1 MPSDLRSSQKG
12 GKRPGVNRRDCTY
25 LPISGLVKKTVSATV
40 GVTKSVENMIA
51 LAVRAVSKVDP

>member
-12 GKRPGVNRRDCTY
+12 GKRPGAYRRDRTY
-25 LPISGLVKKTVSATV
+25 LPISALVKKTDSATV